1 MQNGLTH
8 RITRSRR
15 GWWLAAVVVVAS
27 GVALSA
33 SIAQG
38 RAELGSAPAA
48 SSQLSQD
55 TVAIV
60 TGGGTVEVPQ
70 FPQNI
75 LASFGVNAKRPA
87 GFTGGGAASGRIN
100 FDQHANIPGRRVNAP
115 VLFMTAAMS
124 ATPSANGT
132 GGSAAMSADCTAPA
146 AECPTGNASV
156 LVYVEDNSD
165 QGANNDV
172 FRIFYCTTAAAV
184 PPPAF
189 DGTIASAPA
198 GCTAPTVGPIRT
210 GNIQVRSTITGTSSS
225 VPTAAR
231 APFRLP

>member
-1 MQNGLTH
+1 MRNAHPHLF
-8 RITRSRR
+8 IRSRR
-15 GWWLAAVVVVAS
+15 HWSFAAAILVAS

-38 RAELGSAPAA
+38 RVEPGAMQPASAA
-48 SSQLSQD
+48 LSQD

-60 TGGGTVEVPQ
+60 TGGGTVEVTS

-100 FDQHANIPGRRVNAP
+100 FDQHANVPGRRVNAP

-124 ATPSANGT
+124 ATPSPNGT
-132 GGSAAMSADCTAPA
+132 GGSAAMSADCTAPT

-184 PPPAF
+184 PPPTF
-189 DGTIASAPA
+189 NGTSAA
-198 GCTAPTVGPIRT
+198 GCIGPTGGTIRT

>member
-1 MQNGLTH
+1 MRNAHPHLF
-8 RITRSRR
+8 IRSRR
-15 GWWLAAVVVVAS
+15 HWSFAAAILVAS

-38 RAELGSAPAA
+38 RVEPGAMQPASAA
-48 SSQLSQD
+48 LSQD

-60 TGGGTVEVPQ
+60 TGGGTVELPAI
-70 FPQNI
+70 PMNT
-75 LASFGVNAKRPA
+75 LASFAVNAKRPA

-100 FDQHANIPGRRVNAP
+100 FDQHANVAGRHVNAP

-124 ATPSANGT
+124 ATPSPNGT
-132 GGSAAMSADCTAPA
+132 GGSAAMSADCTAPT